1 MTSSFLHHSITLT
14 ILLLYL
20 SIDITHSERSPSHD
34 ARRMCVRIHQHAIL
48 ASDLCRAFHN
58 NYHVDLSAGG
68 VQRYGRELIDLF
80 NNRGRKH
87 VPPVEAGRTMIV
99 KSKRLLKDRKP
110 ILYDPRLSTHSKECI
125 RNYAALLKEKV
136 RCLKTNVNFMRD
148 YNKYNNTRYN

>member
-1 MTSSFLHHSITLT
+1 MSSSFLYHITLT
-14 ILLLYL
+14 IPFLYL
-20 SIDITHSERSPSHD
+20 SICVSHSERSRSHD
-34 ARRMCVRIHQHAIL
+34 ARRMCVRIHQHAML
-48 ASDLCRAFHN
+48 ASDLCRAFHH

-87 VPPVEAGRTMIV
+87 VPPLEAGRTMIV

-110 ILYDPRLSTHSKECI
+110 ILYDPKLSTHSKECI

-136 RCLKTNVNFMRD
+136 RCLKSNVNFMRYYD
-148 YNKYNNTRYN
+148 KYHNTRYN